1 MRRRKPKRTWGKPP
15 LRPPSLN
22 AGEVWGE
29 LRIIEYTKEREN
41 GHRLV
46 LVEDIKTGEQK
57 KVRAAN
63 LVSGNTLSCGRI
75 KKERYK
81 EHKAM
86 LEAAKG
92 MDLDDIDSELLDA
105 ARRLRVSDVTSSGE
119 CVAAVRQKEG
129 DVWTVPNPSDPRFP
143 TEFMILKGK
152 KLRKDKST
160 GYNWILDGTT
170 VPNSPLVGPQTAPEV
185 VKAPEPKLEDKL
197 RTLIPYL
204 DVKHGIV
211 TFGHVPNNM
220 RHIDGKHVRE
230 RLESAGIIDAK
241 LNLTGK
247 GKTWLLEHESH
258 GDAKGRRT
266 DD

>member
-1 MRRRKPKRTWGKPP
+1 M
-15 LRPPSLN
+15 SLK

-46 LVEDIKTGEQK
+46 LVEDIKTGERK

-63 LVSGNTLSCGRI
+63 VVSANTLSCGRI
-75 KKERYK
+75 KKQRFK

-92 MDLDDIDSELLDA
+92 MDLDDIDPELLDA
-105 ARRLRVSDVTSSGE
+105 ARRLRGSDVTSSGE
-119 CVAAVRQKEG
+119 YVAAVRQKEG
-129 DVWTVPNPSDPRFP
+129 DVWAVPNPSDPRFP

-160 GYNWILDGTT
+160 GYNWVPDGTIM
-170 VPNSPLVGPQTAPEV
+170 PNPPAVGAQHAPET
-185 VKAPEPKLEDKL
+185 VKPQEPKLEDKL
-197 RTLIPYL
+197 RALIPYL

-211 TFGHVPNNM
+211 TFGRVRNDM
-220 RHIDGKHVRE
+220 GRIDGRPVRE
-230 RLESAGIIDAK
+230 VLVGVGIIDTK
-241 LNLTGK
+241 LNLTTK
-247 GKTWLLEHESH
+247 GKTWLSENESH
-258 GDAKGRRT
+258 GNTTDRTT